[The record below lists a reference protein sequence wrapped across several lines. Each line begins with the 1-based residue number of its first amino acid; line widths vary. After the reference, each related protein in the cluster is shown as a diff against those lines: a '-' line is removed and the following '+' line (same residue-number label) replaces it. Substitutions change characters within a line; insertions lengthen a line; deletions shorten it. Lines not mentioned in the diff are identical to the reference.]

1 MAFTLTA
8 EQEAA
13 YAAIVTLITTSQK
26 ELVIEGYAGTGKTT
40 LIDTFMKEWP
50 QFVAISGGTY
60 KDIVV
65 HLTATTNKA
74 ADALSAATNKETITI
89 HSLLGLRVVSTG
101 FRESKLVDTGKPV
114 PDGLII
120 IDEASF
126 IDASLLHKIRQKAK
140 GNKVIFL
147 GDPCQL
153 KPVGSDNTPVFD
165 SGITTVKLSQ
175 IVRQADNSPIQILS
189 KALRDHVAG
198 APMPK
203 AGVDGISIFHMQKE
217 EFEASLIEDCRTHA
231 GNAVR
236 ALAWT
241 NQTAIG
247 YNQMVSH
254 ALSGNS
260 EIKLGDTVVV
270 NKQIQKRGVYK
281 LPTDSTVTVTA
292 VGQWKKDAY
301 DVFSRAVELNG
312 HICIRQAKNITD
324 TYDVIQRA
332 YNEDNPSKAHDIEN
346 GYADLRLMYASTVNK
361 AQGSTYDTVYINLTD
376 IGKCRDQDQVKRMLY
391 VAVSRARTKVVF
403 TGDL

>member
-1 MAFTLTA
+1 MTQILTA
-8 EQEAA
+8 CQQAA
-13 YAAIVTLITTSQK
+13 YAAIVTLITSSQK
-26 ELVIEGYAGTGKTT
+26 ELVITGPAGCGKTT

-50 QFVAISGGTY
+50 QFVAISGGMY
-60 KDIVV
+60 KDIDI

-74 ADALSAATNKETITI
+74 ADALSAATNKETTTI

-101 FRESKLVDTGKPV
+101 FRESNLKDTGKPV

-301 DVFSRAVELNG
+301 DIFSRAVELNG

-324 TYDVIQRA
+324 TYAAIKQA
-332 YNEDNPSKAHDIEN
+332 YSEDNPSKAHDIEN

-376 IGKCRDQDQVKRMLY
+376 IGKCRDQDQVKRMIY